1 MNITKEKIDQFK
13 AFLYIQYKYK
23 DSERQA
29 EKFAYAICNYL
40 TEYKNFRAIDEIDV
54 NSDKKIISLFNR
66 ENKLKLIVKFKDND
80 NRSPSWYI
88 YPFVDKPITN
98 TSVLLYLFEK
108 DLVTD

>member
-23 DSERQA
+23 DPEKQA